1 MTQEMLEPANDGGRL
16 DVTVGTAKRLL
27 VMAYGQY
34 NEATKDGA
42 HHRVSY
48 WDGYIRGIQN
58 VLEAQHE

>member
-1 MTQEMLEPANDGGRL
+1 MTPETYEPANDGGQI
-16 DVTVGTAKRLL
+16 DATVGTAKRLL

-48 WDGYIRGIQN
+48 WDGYIRGIQHI
-58 VLEAQHE
+58 LEAQHE